1 MKLFIDKETVQ
12 MFRQIIKRNSVGR
25 HEYKCLVMGIVQ
37 GDHGSDLLAVKLS
50 EVVRT

>member
-12 MFRQIIKRNSVGR
+12 VFRQIIKRNSVGR
-25 HEYKCLVMGIVQ
+25 HKYKCSAMGIVQ
-37 GDHGSDLLAVKLS
+37 GGSDLLEVKLS